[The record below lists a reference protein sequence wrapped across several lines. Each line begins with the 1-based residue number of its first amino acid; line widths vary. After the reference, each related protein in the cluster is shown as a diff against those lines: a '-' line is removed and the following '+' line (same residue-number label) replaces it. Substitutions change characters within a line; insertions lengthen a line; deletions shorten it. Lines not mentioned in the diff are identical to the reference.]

1 MTQLALFAPRPSPE
15 QAAPLHSGPWWSW
28 VLSRAEATSSA
39 WNEGVAAHIQRRWG
53 WV

>member
-15 QAAPLHSGPWWSW
+15 QAAPLHSAPWWSW
-28 VLSRAEATSSA
+28 ALTRAEATAGA
-39 WNEGVAAHIQRRWG
+39 WNERVAAHIRRRWG